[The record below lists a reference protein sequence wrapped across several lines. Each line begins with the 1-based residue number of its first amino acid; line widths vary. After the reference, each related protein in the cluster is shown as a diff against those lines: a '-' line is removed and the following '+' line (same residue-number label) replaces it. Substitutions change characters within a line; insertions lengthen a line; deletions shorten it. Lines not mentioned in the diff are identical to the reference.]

1 MKLSDKIGIQHIVLT
16 LAKLG
21 LKEVV
26 LCPGSRNAP
35 LVISF
40 NRHPDFRCISI
51 RDERSAAF
59 FAMGMAIELNRP
71 VAVVCTSGSAAL
83 NFAPAISEAFYQRIP
98 LLVITADRLKEWTDQ
113 GDGQTIN
120 QTNLYNNYIRKDY
133 ELRGDADSPSDLW
146 HNNRC
151 LNEGWNLATITNRG
165 PIHFNIPLSEP
176 LYLTSEALSISPRTF
191 TEMATEKSL
200 SNEALRLLQQEFS
213 TCSKVLILAGQLP
226 KDEALQSEISRM
238 AALENVVV
246 FTESTVNIHNENFIE
261 NIDRCIST
269 IDEDLTEEMM
279 PDLLITIGGAIVS
292 KRIKAV
298 LRDHRPKYH
307 WQIDPNH
314 DFMDTFQCLT
324 RSVSMEAA
332 VFFRQFNT
340 SLVIPSSEYKNH
352 WIKRKNRLE
361 VLHQEF
367 CKICTYSDFA
377 VFNQIFKEMP
387 DHVNVHLANSSPI
400 RYAQLFDSSKMADIW
415 CNRGTS
421 GIDGCTSTAMGAA
434 LASPEKKFLLI
445 TGDVAFNYDINALWH
460 DHTIDNLNIIVINN
474 GGGGIFRIISGP
486 DTIEEMEPFFETT
499 MNSDLRL
506 IAERYQWNYI
516 PAHDSKSLDAAL
528 NIFYAKETKKCILE
542 VFTEPEGNPVVLKHY
557 WSFLKNNY

>member
-1 MKLSDKIGIQHIVLT
+1 MKLSDKIGIQHIILT

-21 LKEVV
+21 LKDVV

-51 RDERSAAF
+51 RDERSAGF

-83 NFAPAISEAFYQRIP
+83 NFAPAISEAYYQRIP

-120 QTNLYNNYIRKDY
+120 QTNLYDNYIRRHY
-133 ELRGDADSPSDLW
+133 ELRGDADTPSDLW

-151 LNEGWNLATITNRG
+151 LNEGWNIATMTVRG

-176 LYLTSEALSISPRTF
+176 LYRTSEVQLVNPRIF
-191 TEMATEKSL
+191 TEMAIEKSL
-200 SNEALRLLQQEFS
+200 SKEALSLLQQEFS
-213 TCSKVLILAGQLP
+213 TCSKVMILAGQLP
-226 KDEALQSEISRM
+226 KDDALKSEISRM
-238 AALENVVV
+238 AALENVIV
-246 FTESTVNIHNENFIE
+246 FTESTVNIHNEDFIE

-269 IDEDLTEEMM
+269 LEEDEVEKMM

-292 KRIKAV
+292 KRIKAI
-298 LRDHRPKYH
+298 LRNHHPKHH
-307 WQIDPNH
+307 WQIDTNH
-314 DFMDTFQCLT
+314 NFIDTFQCLT
-324 RSVSMEAA
+324 RTISMQAA

-340 SLVIPSSEYKNH
+340 SLHIPDSEYKDH
-352 WIKRKNRLE
+352 WVKRKNRLE
-361 VLHQEF
+361 VLHHEF
-367 CKICTYSDFA
+367 CKTCSYSDFA
-377 VFNQIFKEMP
+377 VFNQIFNKIP
-387 DHVNVHLANSSPI
+387 DNVNVHLANSSPI

-460 DHTIDNLNIIVINN
+460 DYTIDNLNIIVINN
-474 GGGGIFRIISGP
+474 GGGGIFRIITGP
-486 DTIEEMEPFFETT
+486 DTIEEMEPFFETS
-499 MNSDLRL
+499 MNTDVRL
-506 IAERYQWNYI
+506 IAERFQWKYI
-516 PAHDSKSLDAAL
+516 PAHDSKSLTEAL
-528 NIFYAKETKKCILE
+528 NIFYAKDTKKCILE
-542 VFTEPEGNPVVLKHY
+542 IFTEPEENPVVLKQY
-557 WSFLKNNY
+557 WTYLKNNY

>member
-1 MKLSDKIGIQHIVLT
+1 MKLSDKIGIQHIILT

-21 LKEVV
+21 LKDVV

-51 RDERSAAF
+51 RDERSAGF

-83 NFAPAISEAFYQRIP
+83 NFAPAISEAYYQRIP

-120 QTNLYNNYIRKDY
+120 QTNLYDNYIRRHY
-133 ELRGDADSPSDLW
+133 ELRGDADTPSDLW

-151 LNEGWNLATITNRG
+151 LNEGWNIATMTDRG

-176 LYLTSEALSISPRTF
+176 LYRTSEVQLVNPRIF
-191 TEMATEKSL
+191 TEMAIEKSL
-200 SNEALRLLQQEFS
+200 SKEALSLLQQEFS
-213 TCSKVLILAGQLP
+213 TCSKVMILAGQLP
-226 KDEALQSEISRM
+226 KDDALKSEISRM
-238 AALENVVV
+238 AALENVIV
-246 FTESTVNIHNENFIE
+246 FTESTVNIHNEDFIE

-269 IDEDLTEEMM
+269 LEEDEVEKMM

-292 KRIKAV
+292 KRIKAI
-298 LRDHRPKYH
+298 LRNHHPKHH
-307 WQIDPNH
+307 WQIDTNH
-314 DFMDTFQCLT
+314 DFIDTFQCLT
-324 RSVSMEAA
+324 RTISMQAA

-340 SLVIPSSEYKNH
+340 SLHIPSSEYKDH
-352 WIKRKNRLE
+352 WVKRKNRLE
-361 VLHQEF
+361 VLHHEF
-367 CKICTYSDFA
+367 CKTCSYSDFA
-377 VFNQIFKEMP
+377 VFNQIFNKIP
-387 DHVNVHLANSSPI
+387 DNVNVHLANSSPI

-460 DHTIDNLNIIVINN
+460 DYTIDNLNIIVINN

-486 DTIEEMEPFFETT
+486 DTIEEMEPFFETS
-499 MNSDLRL
+499 MNTDVRL
-506 IAERYQWNYI
+506 VAERFQWKYR
-516 PAHDSKSLDAAL
+516 PAHDSKSLTEAL
-528 NIFYAKETKKCILE
+528 NILYAKDTKKCILE
-542 VFTEPEGNPVVLKHY
+542 IFTEPEENPVVLKQY
-557 WSFLKNNY
+557 WSFLKDNY